1 MDKKEVS
8 REEFE
13 ALKEKVNNL
22 EKTTDLQTGLLQ
34 EIDKKIDVINEKVSN
49 SAEIGDLK
57 IKPIEEKV
65 NNIQDSNKWLWRTI
79 GGAIIAILIDGIITI
94 KNIGV

>member
-1 MDKKEVS
+1 MEKNVS

-13 ALKEKVNNL
+13 ALKEKVNAL
-22 EKTTDLQTGLLQ
+22 EKTTDVQTGLLQ

-65 NNIQDSNKWLWRTI
+65 NNIQDNNKWLWRTMV
-79 GGAIIAILIDGIITI
+79 GAIIGLLIEAVFTI
-94 KNIGV
+94 KSVGG

>member
-1 MDKKEVS
+1 MKTKERKQLYEKPAMLV
-8 REEFE
+8 FE
-13 ALKEKVNNL
+13 LRV
-22 EKTTDLQTGLLQ
+22 QTGLLQ

-65 NNIQDSNKWLWRTI
+65 NNIQDNNKWLWRTMV
-79 GGAIIAILIDGIITI
+79 GAIIGLLIEAVFTI
-94 KNIGV
+94 KSVGG